1 MKPRAVVTGPAVSP
15 RLRILLAILL
25 AVFGLLAVNS
35 FYLGLVTFLEWWQQ
49 RGIQDQ
55 FYQFMFLFHL
65 VAGLALVVP
74 AAIFIASHLRRA
86 WRRPNRNAV
95 RAGLGLLAAIAALLA
110 SGLLLVRFDFFS
122 VRNPAVREIAYW
134 VHVVAP
140 LLCVWLFVLHRLAG
154 PRIRWR
160 SGLLIAGPG
169 LAAAAV
175 LVAFQVHGLRAGPAG
190 GNDDAQFAPS
200 LMATATGEHIPAR
213 ELMMDEYCA
222 ECHADVYEQW
232 SHSAHRFAS
241 FNNPVYLFAVR
252 NTRQVLAERDG
263 DVAGVRV
270 CAGCHDVVPMLSGAL
285 DDPGFDDVH
294 DPTAAAGINCT
305 VCHAVTSVDSPRGNA
320 DLTITAPRHYPF
332 AFSDNA
338 LLAWVNRQL
347 IKAKPDFHRRTFLKP
362 LHRTPEF
369 CGACHK
375 VHLPEEL
382 NRYQWLRGQN
392 HYDSFLLS
400 GVSGH
405 GVASFYYPPEAEPN
419 CNGCHMVPRPSDDF
433 SSRVRAPGEEA
444 TVLGHLFPAANTAL
458 PHFFGL
464 PPEVTAEH
472 REMLTGSMR
481 LDIVALREGAAV
493 DGRLVGPLR
502 PQVPVLQPGRE
513 YLLQLVLRNL
523 RVGHAFTQGT
533 SDSNET
539 WVELEVLHD
548 GAVIARSGGIDPVTG
563 AVDPWAHFANTYML
577 DRDGQRID
585 RRNAED
591 IFVPLYD
598 HQVPPGAADLLHYR
612 LAVPEGLAG
621 ELEIRARL
629 HYRKFDT
636 RLMQLM
642 LGPAFAGNDLPIT
655 TLAEDALVFEVG
667 EDGGWHSVEA
677 PATPAWERWNDYGIG
692 ALRKPQRRQLRQA
705 EEAFGRVEALGRA
718 DGSLNLARTY
728 LQEGRL
734 DEAAAALRRALE
746 HPEPAPAWSGA
757 WFGGQLLFQQGR
769 LEEATAAFTA
779 LAETRFAAARQR
791 GFDFSRD
798 YRLLNQLGL
807 TWLERAR
814 QVGGGDGAARGA
826 ALREAREW
834 FLAALA
840 EDPENSTAHYNL
852 ARVYAEL
859 GDAPEADRHRAEYA
873 RYRVNDNA
881 RDHAVAAARRANPA
895 ANHAADPVVVY
906 DLHRPGR
913 ADYPLS
919 VPAFAA
925 GLEDR

>member
-1 MKPRAVVTGPAVSP
+1 MPTAADLRPAVSP
-15 RLRILLAILL
+15 RLRVLLAVLL

-49 RGIQDQ
+49 RGIEDH
-55 FYQFMFLFHL
+55 FYQLMFLFHL
-65 VAGLALVVP
+65 VVGIALILP
-74 AAIFIASHLRRA
+74 AAVFIASHLRRVLH
-86 WRRPNRNAV
+86 RPNRNAI
-95 RAGLGLLAAIAALLA
+95 RAGLGLLAAIVALLA

-122 VRNPAVREIAYW
+122 VRNPTVREIAYW
-134 VHVVAP
+134 VHVVTP
-140 LLCVWLFVLHRLAG
+140 LLCAWLFVLHRLAG

-169 LAAAAV
+169 AVAAAA
-175 LVAFQVHGLRAGPAG
+175 LVAFQVHGLQAGPGG
-190 GNDDAQFAPS
+190 GNNDLQFAPS
-200 LMATATGEHIPAR
+200 LMATASGEHIPAR
-213 ELMMDEYCA
+213 VLMMDGYCA
-222 ECHADVYEQW
+222 ECHADVHQQW
-232 SHSAHRFAS
+232 SQSAHRFAS
-241 FNNPVYLFAVR
+241 FNNPVYLFSVR
-252 NTRQVLAERDG
+252 NTRQLLTERDG
-263 DVAGVRV
+263 DAGAVRV
-270 CAGCHDVVPMLSGAL
+270 CAGCHDIVPMLSGAL
-285 DDPGFDDVH
+285 DDPDFDDVH
-294 DPTAAAGINCT
+294 DPTAAAGITCT

-320 DLTITAPRHYPF
+320 DLTIAEPRHYPF
-332 AFSDNA
+332 AFSDNPM
-338 LLAWVNRQL
+338 LAWVNRQL

-382 NRYQWLRGQN
+382 NQYQWLRGQN

-419 CNGCHMVPRPSDDF
+419 CNGCHMAPRPSDDF
-433 SSRVRAPGEEA
+433 SSRVRAPGEEP

-458 PHFFGL
+458 PHFFDL
-464 PPEVTAEH
+464 PAEVMAEH
-472 REMLTGSMR
+472 REMLAGSMR
-481 LDIVALREGAAV
+481 LDIMALREGAAV
-493 DGRLVGPLR
+493 DGPLVGPLR
-502 PQVPVLQPGRE
+502 PQVPVLEPGGE
-513 YLLQLVLRNL
+513 YLLQLVLRNR

-533 SDSNET
+533 ADSNEV
-539 WVELEVLHD
+539 WVEVEVLHD
-548 GAVIARSGGIDPVTG
+548 GEVIARSGGIEPATG
-563 AVDPWAHFANTYML
+563 AVDPWSHFANAYVL
-577 DRDGQRID
+577 DRHGQRID

-598 HQVPPGAADLLHYR
+598 HQVPPGGADLLHYR
-612 LAVPEGLAG
+612 LAVPADLAG
-621 ELEIRARL
+621 EIEVRARL

-642 LGPAFAGNDLPIT
+642 LGPDFRGNELPIT
-655 TLAEDALVFEVG
+655 TLAEDAVVFEVA
-667 EDGGWHSVEA
+667 EDGGWRTTDA
-677 PATPAWERWNDYGIG
+677 PATPEWERWNDYGIG

-705 EEAFGRVEALGRA
+705 EEAFQRVEALGRA
-718 DGSLNLARTY
+718 DGPLNLARTY

-734 DEAAAALRRALE
+734 DEAAAALQRALE
-746 HPEPAPAWSGA
+746 HAEPAPAWSGA

-769 LEEATAAFTA
+769 LEEATAAFMA

-807 TWLERAR
+807 AWLERAR
-814 QVGGGDGAARGA
+814 QAANASGEARA
-826 ALREAREW
+826 DALREARDW

-859 GDAPEADRHRAEYA
+859 GDAPEAGRHRAEYA

-913 ADYPLS
+913 MEYPVS

-925 GLEDR
+925 RLEDR